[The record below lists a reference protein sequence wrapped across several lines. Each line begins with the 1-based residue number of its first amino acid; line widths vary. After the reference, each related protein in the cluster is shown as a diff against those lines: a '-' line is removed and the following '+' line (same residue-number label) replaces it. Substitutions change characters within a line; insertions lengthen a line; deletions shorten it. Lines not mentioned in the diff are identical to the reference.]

1 MSISKNTLSYLLQL
15 KQHNNKVW
23 FDDNRSSY
31 VEAKTDI
38 INFVDGLLPQ
48 LRKFD
53 EQLEP
58 ELSADKCVFRIFR
71 DVRFSANK
79 TPYKSNMGAAINPG
93 GKKAAVPGYYVHI
106 EPGNSFVAGG
116 SYLPQAADLAKYRQE
131 IDYNFDEFNA
141 ILQNKTFKKF
151 FGNLDPE
158 HKLARPPKGYT
169 ADNPAIDYL
178 KLKSFIAFR
187 NFTDKEVT
195 SPDFDKQVVATCN
208 AMFPL
213 MHFLRRSLD

>member
-1 MSISKNTLSYLLQL
+1 
-15 KQHNNKVW
+15 
-23 FDDNRSSY
+23 
-31 VEAKTDI
+31 
-38 INFVDGLLPQ
+38 
-48 LRKFD
+48 
-53 EQLEP
+53 
-58 ELSADKCVFRIFR
+58 
-71 DVRFSANK
+71 
-79 TPYKSNMGAAINPG
+79 
-93 GKKAAVPGYYVHI
+93 
-106 EPGNSFVAGG
+106 
-116 SYLPQAADLAKYRQE
+116 LPQAADLAKYRQE